1 MTRGQD
7 HGNDLFGLFLNHDG
21 VLADDEA
28 DAPFVGATKQVEC
41 TVENAVPLLI
51 AAVFARSGVDDHS
64 LNAGCDC
71 EMIDIG

>member
-1 MTRGQD
+1 MASGQD
-7 HGNDLFGLFLNHDG
+7 HGHGLVGLLLDHDG
-21 VLADDEA
+21 VLADDQA

-41 TVENAVPLLI
+41 TIENTVPLFI

-71 EMIDIG
+71 EVIDIG